1 MTLSNPERR
10 FSFTLPKMNTC
21 TKKLNIYI
29 FRKCGGVLTG
39 QYDQS
44 DPDIM
49 LGNIYQLISET
60 GSCACTTHFG
70 WCGVHIT
77 SKKN

>member
-1 MTLSNPERR
+1 MEEE
-10 FSFTLPKMNTC
+10 
-21 TKKLNIYI
+21 
-29 FRKCGGVLTG
+29 GGLTG

-70 WCGVHIT
+70 WCSVHIT
-77 SKKN
+77 SKEIYLYYTIHIYTHTYIIQELSK